1 MKKFFALLCIGAL
14 LFSPVFIKEAQGTV
28 NSTYAPVLYSGPAAG
43 PFAFSWKIFEAT
55 DLVVQ
60 ALDSAG
66 AFHTLAYN
74 TDYTISNT
82 SYPSN
87 GNVILSPG
95 GSWPTLPTGYTLV
108 ISRALP
114 YTQLISISDYSPTP
128 ASTWNEALDRTAMI
142 EQQLSTRAVL
152 QATSATGAVTLPA
165 PVANYLIGWDS
176 TGTNLANYASTSGGG
191 AIAVPIADSNLQ
203 TITTAGK
210 VNTTAITGT
219 LGVSHGGT
227 GSTAA
232 ANGASGVVVLN
243 GSAQLPAVDGSLLTN
258 IPVPSGSVVQ
268 VVNNQANSTFGPSA
282 NLAWGAVATGTT
294 AMSIAD
300 SIPTNSQGDQFM
312 QLAITPTNASNKLK
326 IEVVLTGCVSGTN
339 TIVMAL
345 YQDSTVN
352 ALAATARNAV
362 INVPGQLTL
371 TYYMVAG
378 TTSATTFKVRAGQ
391 TISDTFTFN
400 GSNSSRTFG
409 GVCCSEM
416 TITEVKA

>member
-1 MKKFFALLCIGAL
+1 MKKLLSLLCIGAL
-14 LFSPVFIKEAQGTV
+14 LFSPVFIKEVQATV
-28 NSTYAPVLYSGPAAG
+28 NSTYAPVLYSGPATG

-95 GSWPTLPTGYTLV
+95 GSWPSLPSGYTLV

-152 QATSATGAVTLPA
+152 QATSATAAITFPS
-165 PVANYLIGWDS
+165 PVANYLLGWDS
-176 TGTNLANYASTSGGG
+176 TGTSITNYASTGGGG

-203 TITTAGK
+203 TISTAGK
-210 VNTTAITGT
+210 VNTTSITGT

-227 GSTAA
+227 GLTAA
-232 ANGASGVVVLN
+232 VNTASGVVALDSN
-243 GSAQLPAVDGSLLTN
+243 AKLPAVDGSRLTG
-258 IPVPSGSVVQ
+258 IPNTIVQ
-268 VVNNQANSTFGPSA
+268 VVNYETGEE
-282 NLAWGAVATGTT
+282 ATGTT
-294 AMSIAD
+294 QIAMSD
-300 SIPTNSQGDQFM
+300 TIPTSSTGDQYM
-312 QLAITPTNASNKLK
+312 SLTITPTSATNKLL
-326 IEVVLTGCVSGTN
+326 IEVVAYLSTGNGGTVQI
-339 TIVMAL
+339 TGAL
-345 YQDSTVN
+345 FQDAN
-352 ALAATARNAV
+352 ATAIATGAANNGGGGQYVLSPVV
-362 INVPGQLTL
+362 ITH
-371 TYYMVAG
+371 YMTAG
-378 TTSATTFKVRAGQ
+378 TTSATTFYFRAGINSTQ
-391 TISDTFTFN
+391 TTVFN
-400 GSNSSRTFG
+400 GGGASPGRYFG
-409 GVCCSEM
+409 GTLTSHIR
-416 TITEVKA
+416 ITEIKA

>member
-1 MKKFFALLCIGAL
+1 
-14 LFSPVFIKEAQGTV
+14 
-28 NSTYAPVLYSGPAAG
+28 
-43 PFAFSWKIFEAT
+43 
-55 DLVVQ
+55 
-60 ALDSAG
+60 
-66 AFHTLAYN
+66 
-74 TDYTISNT
+74 
-82 SYPSN
+82 
-87 GNVILSPG
+87 
-95 GSWPTLPTGYTLV
+95 
-108 ISRALP
+108 
-114 YTQLISISDYSPTP
+114 
-128 ASTWNEALDRTAMI
+128 
-142 EQQLSTRAVL
+142 
-152 QATSATGAVTLPA
+152 
-165 PVANYLIGWDS
+165 
-176 TGTNLANYASTSGGG
+176 
-191 AIAVPIADSNLQ
+191 
-203 TITTAGK
+203 
-210 VNTTAITGT
+210 
-219 LGVSHGGT
+219 
-227 GSTAA
+227 
-232 ANGASGVVVLN
+232 
-243 GSAQLPAVDGSLLTN
+243 
-258 IPVPSGSVVQ
+258 
-268 VVNNQANSTFGPSA
+268 
-282 NLAWGAVATGTT
+282 
-294 AMSIAD
+294 MSIAD